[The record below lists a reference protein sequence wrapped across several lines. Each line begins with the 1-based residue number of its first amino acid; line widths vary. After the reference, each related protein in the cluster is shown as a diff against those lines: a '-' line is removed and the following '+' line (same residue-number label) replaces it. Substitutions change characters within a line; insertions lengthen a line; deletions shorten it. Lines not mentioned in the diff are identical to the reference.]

1 MHISSD
7 SLLSAFVEIAIKR
20 CWVCVLSQ
28 MIRQLY
34 GVESHGGTILT
45 TLPSLQINDSFLREP
60 CRGNYL
66 SSRAFSRE
74 LTITSGSRE
83 SSGAYWLH
91 LHHAL
96 ADAEPSEFLANPL
109 TLVWTLN
116 STQKKGQKAS
126 YNFAHSHSQI
136 LNMDVAKICTS

>member
-7 SLLSAFVEIAIKR
+7 RLLNAFVEIATKR

-28 MIRQLY
+28 MIGPLY

-45 TLPSLQINDSFLREP
+45 TLPSLKINDNFLREP

-66 SSRAFSRE
+66 SSRAFSKE
-74 LTITSGSRE
+74 LTTTSGSRE

-91 LHHAL
+91 LNHAL
-96 ADAEPSEFLANPL
+96 ADAEPSEFLANPM
-109 TLVWTLN
+109 TLV
-116 STQKKGQKAS
+116 
-126 YNFAHSHSQI
+126 
-136 LNMDVAKICTS
+136 